1 MEGESKMGLVYE
13 EITLKNY
20 SDVEFCDNG
29 LIKESEIRQITVQA
43 LVDTGASSLVINEEI
58 REKLG
63 LKIIGKR
70 YATLANSKEEVC
82 KKTGAV
88 EIIWKDR
95 SSIIPALVVPGDGE
109 VLLGAI
115 PLEDMDLIVDPSRQ
129 VLVHAHGDKIKTYI
143 MCA

>member
-1 MEGESKMGLVYE
+1 MGLVYE
-13 EITLKNY
+13 EITLKNIY
-20 SDVEFCDNG
+20 DVADYEDG
-29 LIKESEIRQITVQA
+29 LIKESEIRQVTVQA
-43 LVDTGASSLVINEEI
+43 LVDTGASTLVINEEI

-70 YATLANSKEEVC
+70 FATLANSKQEVC
-82 KKTGAV
+82 KKTDAV

-95 SSIIPALVVPGDGE
+95 SSTIPALVVPGNGK

-115 PLEDMDLIVDPSRQ
+115 PLEDMDLIVDPSKQ
-129 VLVHAHGDKIKTYI
+129 ALVGAHGDEIRVYI

>member
-1 MEGESKMGLVYE
+1 MGLVYE
-13 EITLKNY
+13 EITLKNIY
-20 SDVEFCDNG
+20 DVADYEQG
-29 LIKESEIRQITVQA
+29 LIKENEIRQITVQA
-43 LVDTGASSLVINEEI
+43 LVDTGASTLVINEEI
-58 REKLG
+58 QKKLG

-82 KKTGAV
+82 KKTDAV

-95 SSIIPALVVPGDGE
+95 NSIIPALVVPGNGT

-115 PLEDMDLIVDPSRQ
+115 PLEDMDLIVDPSKQ
-129 VLVHAHGDKIKTYI
+129 ALIGAHGDEIRTYI

>member
-1 MEGESKMGLVYE
+1 MGLVYE
-13 EITLKNY
+13 EITLKNIY
-20 SDVEFCDNG
+20 DMADYEDG

-43 LVDTGASSLVINEEI
+43 LVDTGASTLVINEEI

-63 LKIIGKR
+63 LKIKGKR
-70 YATLANSKEEVC
+70 YATLANSKKEVC
-82 KKTGAV
+82 KKTDAV

-95 SSIIPALVVPGDGE
+95 SSTIPALVVPGNGK

-129 VLVHAHGDKIKTYI
+129 VLVHAHGDEILTYI

>member
-1 MEGESKMGLVYE
+1 MGLVYE

>member
-1 MEGESKMGLVYE
+1 MEGEGKMGLVYE
-13 EITLKNY
+13 EITLKNNF
-20 SDVEFCDNG
+20 DVMKCDDG

-43 LVDTGASSLVINEEI
+43 LVDTGASTLVINEEI

-95 SSIIPALVVPGDGE
+95 SSIIPALVVPGNGK

-115 PLEDMDLIVDPSRQ
+115 PLEDMDLIVDPAKQ
-129 VLVHAHGDKIKTYI
+129 ALVGAHGDEIRVYI

>member
-1 MEGESKMGLVYE
+1 MEGEGKMGLVYE

-20 SDVEFCDNG
+20 CDVEYCDNG

-43 LVDTGASSLVINEEI
+43 LVDTGASTLVINEEI

-70 YATLANSKEEVC
+70 YAKLANSKQEVC
-82 KKTGAV
+82 NKTGAV

-95 SSIIPALVVPGDGE
+95 SSIIPALVVPGNGK

-129 VLVHAHGDKIKTYI
+129 VLVHAHGDEILTYI